1 MTAWFPVS
9 HCQFPQNFH
18 LRIWLLYQLCLK
30 FPFQNP
36 ERHVPRI
43 HLIFFNSFNGDFP
56 TEIKN
61 KLKTR
66 EGSVLFFFFHSS
78 LHCRLGLLILA
89 EGRCRGG
96 KTVKCSLPSSKHTF
110 FWRIINLPKVSWI
123 LLLTEK
129 GFKCK
134 QICIYLEIIFK
145 LLITKLMFITCLQS
159 IELYFF
165 LENVR

>member
-9 HCQFPQNFH
+9 HCQFPQSFH
-18 LRIWLLYQLCLK
+18 LRIWLLYQLRLK

-61 KLKTR
+61 KLKTG
-66 EGSVLFFFFHSS
+66 EGSVLFFYSS
-78 LHCRLGLLILA
+78 LHCRLGLLSA
-89 EGRCRGG
+89 EGRCGG
-96 KTVKCSLPSSKHTF
+96 KKTVKCSLPSSKHTF

-123 LLLTEK
+123 LLLTEI
-129 GFKCK
+129 GFAFCSL
-134 QICIYLEIIFK
+134 QTASVCIWRL
-145 LLITKLMFITCLQS
+145 
-159 IELYFF
+159 F
-165 LENVR
+165 LNC